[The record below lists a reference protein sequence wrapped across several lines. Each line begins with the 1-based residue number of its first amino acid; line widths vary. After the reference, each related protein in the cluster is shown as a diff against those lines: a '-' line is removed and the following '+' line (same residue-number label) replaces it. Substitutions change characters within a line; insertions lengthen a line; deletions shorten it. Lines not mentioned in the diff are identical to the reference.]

1 MSPLDK
7 AEGKEC
13 WNVLV
18 LWPLSASSASFLSCL
33 TLNHLLS
40 QHTLLFL
47 PVYLL
52 FSLLKA
58 NLLFA
63 AIPTPATPPLVCLW
77 NPVHSAL
84 NKALKCPKIFVTVF
98 NS

>member
-33 TLNHLLS
+33 TPTLNHLHS

-63 AIPTPATPPLVCLW
+63 ATPTPVPW
-77 NPVHSAL
+77 SAYGIL
-84 NKALKCPKIFVTVF
+84 PIQL
-98 NS
+98 